1 MGDLDGDP
9 NKTIEKRLIAIELNG
24 GLTYIDCVYIVI
36 QNKEPMETIRQLF
49 KKLYT
54 YIYIYMCVMCVD
66 FVFRAYSQPWG
77 GVNRI
82 STIIVFPGWG
92 RVLDTEKEKK
102 RY

>member
-54 YIYIYMCVMCVD
+54 YIYIYIYIYVCNVCR
-66 FVFRAYSQPWG
+66 FCIQSILTTLG
-77 GVNRI
+77 GGLI
-82 STIIVFPGWG
+82 GLAP
-92 RVLDTEKEKK
+92 
-102 RY
+102 